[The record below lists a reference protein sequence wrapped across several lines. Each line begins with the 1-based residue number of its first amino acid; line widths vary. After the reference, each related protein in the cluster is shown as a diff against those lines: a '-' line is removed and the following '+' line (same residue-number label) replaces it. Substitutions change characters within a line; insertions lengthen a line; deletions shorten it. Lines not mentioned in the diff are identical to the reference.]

1 MKKIFVSV
9 AILVLLVVA
18 GLGWWNSQIAPVS
31 NDSATKVVV
40 IPKGEGISAVAER
53 LYSQGLIKSALAFKI
68 YAKLNNLNGK
78 IQAGSFKLSPSMSL
92 KDVSDALTK
101 GTDDV
106 WVTLVEGWRVEEMVA
121 RLNGELGM
129 SSNSGNWKN
138 AEFLKLAKEGYM
150 FPDTYLFPKD
160 ATAEFVASTMQNTF
174 EKRYNDDLKSKI
186 KKQGLTETEGVIL
199 ASLVEREGRSDKV
212 RTEVASILLK
222 RFNIGMKLDVDATVQ
237 YAKDTQALK
246 AGQLDKFWKPILRSD
261 YTEIISPYNTNL
273 NNGLPPAPICNP
285 SLASLQ
291 AVADAN
297 PNTPYLYY
305 YHDPKGNSYYSR
317 TLEEHNENVANHR

>member
-40 IPKGEGISAVAER
+40 IPKGEGVSAVAER
-53 LYSQGLIKSALAFKI
+53 LYSQGLIKSPLAFKI
-68 YAKLNNLNGK
+68 YAKFNNLAVK
-78 IQAGSFKLSPSMSL
+78 IQAGSFKIAPSNSY
-92 KDVSDALTK
+92 AEIAGILTK

-106 WVTLVEGWRVEEMVA
+106 WVTFIEGWRVEEMA
-121 RLNGELGM
+121 TKLNAELGIQ
-129 SSNSGNWKN
+129 NS
-138 AEFLKLAKEGYM
+138 EFLKLAKEGYM
-150 FPDTYLFPKD
+150 FPDTYLFPKE
-160 ATAEFVASTMQNTF
+160 ATAEFVASTMSNTF
-174 EKRYNDDLKSKI
+174 EKRYNSDIQAKI
-186 KKQGLTETEGVIL
+186 KKQGLTSEEGVIL

-222 RFNIGMKLDVDATVQ
+222 RFNMGMKLDVDATVQ

-246 AGQLDKFWKPILRSD
+246 AGRLDKFWKPILRVD
-261 YTEIISPYNTNL
+261 YTEVKSPYNTYL
-273 NNGLPPAPICNP
+273 NAGLPPAPICNP
-285 SLASLQ
+285 GLSSLN

-305 YHDPKGNSYYSR
+305 FHDTKGNSYYAK
-317 TLEEHNENVANHR
+317 TLEEHNQNVANHR